1 MDGSDR
7 EFGTPPESN
16 VWRSADREL
25 ACFRRTL
32 PAGALRTLVDAARR
46 TSADGSS
53 VETLTADD
61 LPLGDLAEPIASLR
75 AELLDG
81 TGFAIVDGIPV
92 DELSTEEIER
102 VFWGIGLRLG
112 APVSQSVMGE
122 RLGHVRDVTAVD
134 PNARA
139 YRNNSELTPH
149 SDPADLLTFLCIH
162 PAAIGGVSR
171 FVSSMAIHDVM
182 KVERPDLLARLYR
195 GFRYHRLGEN
205 QPESPAITEHRVPVF
220 STFEGFTS
228 CRYVRVY
235 FEEAAAADPSIEIT
249 DLDREAIEMFEALAA
264 DPTLHHEFTLA
275 SGEAVFANN
284 FTVLHA
290 RSGFENDPALPP
302 RHLLRL
308 WLSADPKRPIRP
320 EVLHYEGEPGI
331 PPIEGRT
338 PSFDYTV
345 DVQ

>member
-1 MDGSDR
+1 MSHTQT
-7 EFGTPPESN
+7 EFGTPPPESL
-16 VWRSADREL
+16 WHSAETDL
-25 ACFRRTL
+25 AAFRRSL
-32 PAGALRTLVDAARR
+32 PSGELGSLVDAARR
-46 TSADGSS
+46 TEAARQP
-53 VETLTADD
+53 VESLSERD
-61 LPLGDLAEPIASLR
+61 LPLGGLEDTIAELR
-75 AELLDG
+75 AELIERS
-81 TGFAIVDGIPV
+81 GFAILDGFPV
-92 DELSTEEIER
+92 EELSTHEIER

-112 APVSQSVMGE
+112 TPVSQSVMGE

-149 SDPADLLTFLCIH
+149 SDPADVLTFLCLQ

-171 FVSSMAIHDVM
+171 FVNSMSIHDVM
-182 KVERPDLLARLYR
+182 KADRPDLLERLYR

-205 QPESPAITEHRVPVF
+205 RPGSPDITEHRLPVF
-220 STFEGFTS
+220 STCEGFTS

-249 DLDREAIEMFEALAA
+249 ELDREAIEMFEALAA
-264 DPTLHHEFTLA
+264 DPALHHEFTLQ

-308 WLSADPKRPIRP
+308 WLSAEPKRPIRP
-320 EVLHYEGEPGI
+320 EVLHYDGEPGI